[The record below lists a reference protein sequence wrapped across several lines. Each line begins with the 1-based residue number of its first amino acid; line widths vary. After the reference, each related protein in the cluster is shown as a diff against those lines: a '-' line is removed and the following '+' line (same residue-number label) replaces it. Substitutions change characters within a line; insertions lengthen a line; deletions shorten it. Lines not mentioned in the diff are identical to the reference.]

1 MEADNTP
8 PPLPVRIR
16 LQAVDQARNIARDYE
31 INAAVDL
38 FGYWIVSLQW
48 GSIGSKGISRSCSFS
63 DRGAA
68 AHFIKSALT
77 RRASARRRI
86 GVAYR
91 PVG

>member
-16 LQAVDQARNIARDYE
+16 LQAVDHARNIARDYE

-38 FGYWIVSLQW
+38 FGYWIVSLKW
-48 GSIGSKGISRSCSFS
+48 GRIGSKGITRSCSFS
-63 DRGAA
+63 DQRAA
-68 AHFIKSALT
+68 TRFIKSAIT
-77 RRASARRRI
+77 RRASARRRF

-91 PVG
+91 SVG